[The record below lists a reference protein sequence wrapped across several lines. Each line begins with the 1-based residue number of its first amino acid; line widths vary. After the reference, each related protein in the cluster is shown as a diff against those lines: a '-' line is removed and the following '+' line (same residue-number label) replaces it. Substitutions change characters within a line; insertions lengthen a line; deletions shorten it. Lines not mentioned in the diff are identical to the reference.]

1 MSDVFEA
8 SRVREQVLA
17 QQGRSIGRAA
27 GAWADA
33 LRAGRTLHTTGDGPR
48 AGLAAYA
55 ADLFFRADL
64 AARALPSLDDPD
76 GVLRAVNAFVTVGDV
91 VLVVAHEPRPG
102 LERAVQRARAK
113 GALVLGVLGEPVAA
127 ALTASCDL
135 ALTVPSRAGNVTAEV
150 AVSVTH
156 ALLQLVTDALGRATT
171 PAVTP
176 QSSPA
181 LPPVMAAPPPRPA
194 ALPAPQP
201 APVLAG
207 AAEAVERRTQELRP
221 EQVVPRLG
229 ARISELGVIDE
240 DSDGISGDDYDAT
253 DEGTLLAEAIEDL
266 AAPPTDPRATRR
278 RRMTP
283 ALPQPAV
290 PAGQPAPAPAGG
302 VVRFR
307 CGGCDDPITVDERY
321 SGRRGQCPRCRSEF
335 VIPRPGDP
343 NQRAQVT
350 RAPGPPAQPGQ
361 PAQPAAGAAAPG
373 VRATGRR
380 EQQPA
385 QGSSSGA
392 HATIAQAGQ
401 ERRRAARITVK
412 DALVRYGKETFPDAA
427 VYVEP
432 LVLEDL
438 SLTGMRVLGRARD
451 YEVGDVL
458 FFVLDFPA
466 FPEPLRLKGEVRRV
480 QKLKNGGG
488 FGAGVKFVQWVG
500 DAEAKVRRLIDNA
513 QLRAVRRR

>member
-1 MSDVFEA
+1 MFEA

-64 AARALPSLDDPD
+64 AARALPPLDDPD
-76 GVLRAVNAFVTVGDV
+76 GVLRAVNAFVAVGDV

-127 ALTASCDL
+127 ALAPSCDL
-135 ALTVPSRAGNVTAEV
+135 ALSIPSRAGVVTAEV

-156 ALLQLVTDALGRATT
+156 ALLQLVNDALGRATT

-176 QSSPA
+176 QGTPA
-181 LPPVMAAPPPRPA
+181 PPPLVAAPPPRPA
-194 ALPAPQP
+194 PLPAP

-207 AAEAVERRTQELRP
+207 AGEGSGDRRTQELRP

-266 AAPPTDPRATRR
+266 AAPPTDPRATRGR
-278 RRMTP
+278 RRVTPSVAQP
-283 ALPQPAV
+283 ALGPSPM
-290 PAGQPAPAPAGG
+290 GG

-343 NQRAQVT
+343 SQRAAVT
-350 RAPGPPAQPGQ
+350 RAPAAPPPQ
-361 PAQPAAGAAAPG
+361 PAPAPG
-373 VRATGRR
+373 VRSTGRR
-380 EQQPA
+380 EQQPV

-412 DALVRYGKETFPDAA
+412 DALVRFGRETFPDAA

-451 YEVGDVL
+451 YDVGDVL

-500 DAEAKVRRLIDNA
+500 DAESKVRRLIDNA
-513 QLRAVRRR
+513 PLRAVRRR

>member
-1 MSDVFEA
+1 VSDVFEA

-113 GALVLGVLGEPVAA
+113 GALVLGVLGEPVSA
-127 ALTASCDL
+127 ALGSSCDL
-135 ALTVPSRAGNVTAEV
+135 ALLVPSRAGVVTAEV
-150 AVSVTH
+150 AVSVIH
-156 ALLQLVTDALGRATT
+156 ALLQLVSDALGRATT

-176 QSSPA
+176 QGSPA
-181 LPPVMAAPPPRPA
+181 PPPVIAAPPPRPA

-201 APVLAG
+201 APVLTSAG
-207 AAEAVERRTQELRP
+207 MAEAVGAGDRRTQELRP

-266 AAPPTDPRATRR
+266 AAPPTDPRATRGR
-278 RRMTP
+278 RRVTPSVAQP
-283 ALPQPAV
+283 ALGPSPI
-290 PAGQPAPAPAGG
+290 GG
-302 VVRFR
+302 TVRFR

-321 SGRRGQCPRCRSEF
+321 SGRRGQCPRCKSEF

-343 NQRAQVT
+343 NQRPAVT
-350 RAPGPPAQPGQ
+350 RAPAPAPQ
-361 PAQPAAGAAAPG
+361 PAPGATSG
-373 VRATGRR
+373 VRSTGRR
-380 EQQPA
+380 EQQPV

-451 YEVGDVL
+451 YDVGDVL

-480 QKLKNGGG
+480 QKLKSGGG

-500 DAEAKVRRLIDNA
+500 DAESKVRRLIDNA
-513 QLRAVRRR
+513 PLRAVRRR